1 LSLRPKQGLAKVR
14 AKSETPRN
22 VKESEGT
29 NPHTPKWALI
39 LGVGI
44 SMDSQFFKKKFHW
57 IEKNNITIEN
67 ILKLTCFKWAC
78 MTYLSI

>member
-1 LSLRPKQGLAKVR
+1 VR

-44 SMDSQFFKKKFHW
+44 SMDSQFFKKKFQELKF
-57 IEKNNITIEN
+57 IGLKKI
-67 ILKLTCFKWAC
+67 ILPLKI
-78 MTYLSI
+78 S